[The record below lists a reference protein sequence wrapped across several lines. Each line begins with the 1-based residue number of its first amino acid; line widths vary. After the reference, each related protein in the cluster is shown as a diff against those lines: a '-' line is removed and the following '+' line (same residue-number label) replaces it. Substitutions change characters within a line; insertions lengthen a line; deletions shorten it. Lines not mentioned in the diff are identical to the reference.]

1 MFGLVDCN
9 NFFVSCERVFDPRLQ
24 DCPVVV
30 LSNNDGCV
38 VACSN
43 EAKALGVKRG
53 TPFFRLRRLAEE
65 GTLQVRSGN
74 MVLYGDMSRRVMSVI
89 SRFVPR
95 IEVYSIDECFL
106 DLDGIAAP
114 EELGRRLAA
123 VVQRWT
129 GIPVSVGIAPTK
141 TLAKVASRFAKRYP
155 GYRGCCLIDTDEK
168 RVKAL
173 RLTGIGDV
181 WGVGRRHVETLRAQ
195 GVQTAWDL
203 TQWKPLRVRRTLALP
218 GLNMWHELCGR
229 SVIGLEPALARKSVT
244 SSRSFKTPLTDF
256 EDLRAMVADF
266 ADHCADRLRRNG
278 GAARIVTTYI
288 RTDRFRP
295 DLPQYAN
302 AASETLE
309 VATSDLREIIG
320 AAVRCLERIY
330 RMGYGYK
337 KAGVALA
344 GIEHGGVQGSLFD
357 SVDRKRQERLLA
369 AIDSVR
375 RKNGRDALRVA
386 SQGHAEEAARR
397 EYRSPAYTTDW
408 ADLMVIHVGHKP
420 EAGKPSGEKRPS
432 PLPQD

>member
-9 NFFVSCERVFDPRLQ
+9 NFFVSCERVFDPRLL

-43 EAKALGVKRG
+43 EAKAIGIRRGV
-53 TPFFRLRRLAEE
+53 PFFRLRRLVEE
-65 GTLQVRSGN
+65 GRLQVRSGN
-74 MVLYGDMSRRVMSVI
+74 MALYGDMSRRVMSVI
-89 SRFVPR
+89 RRFVPR
-95 IEVYSIDECFL
+95 IEVYSVDECFL
-106 DLDGIAAP
+106 DLDGVAAP

-123 VVQRWT
+123 TVQRWT
-129 GIPVSVGIAPTK
+129 GIPVSVGLAPTK

-155 GYRGCCLIDTDEK
+155 GYRGCCLIDTDAK

-173 RLTGIGDV
+173 RLTDIGDV

-203 TQWKPLRVRRTLALP
+203 TQWRPQRVRRVLALP
-218 GLNMWHELCGR
+218 GLNMWHELWGR
-229 SVIGLEPALARKSVT
+229 SVIGLEPGTARKSVT
-244 SSRSFKTPLTDF
+244 SSRSFKSPLTDY

-278 GAARIVTTYI
+278 GAARLVTTYI

-302 AASETLE
+302 AASETLD
-309 VATSDLREIIG
+309 VATSDLRELVA

-330 RMGYGYK
+330 RPGYGYK
-337 KAGVALA
+337 KAGVTLGA
-344 GIEHGGVQGSLFD
+344 IESDGVQGHLFD
-357 SVDRKRQERLLA
+357 GVDRQRQERLLA
-369 AIDSVR
+369 AIDRVR
-375 RKNGRDALRVA
+375 QKNGRDALRVA
-386 SQGHAEEAARR
+386 SAGRVEDVARR
-397 EYRSPAYTTDW
+397 EYRSPRYTTDW
-408 ADLMVIHVGHKP
+408 SELMVIHVGHKP
-420 EAGKPSGEKRPS
+420 KA
-432 PLPQD
+432 

>member
-9 NFFVSCERVFDPRLQ
+9 NFFVSCERVFDPRLL

-43 EAKALGVKRG
+43 EAKAIGIRRGV
-53 TPFFRLRRLAEE
+53 PFFRLRRLVEE
-65 GTLQVRSGN
+65 GKLQVRSGN
-74 MVLYGDMSRRVMSVI
+74 MALYGDMSRRVMSVI
-89 SRFVPR
+89 RRFVPR
-95 IEVYSIDECFL
+95 IEVYSVDECFL

-114 EELGRRLAA
+114 EELGRQLAA
-123 VVQRWT
+123 TVQRWT
-129 GIPVSVGIAPTK
+129 GIPVSVGLAPTK

-155 GYRGCCLIDTDEK
+155 GYRGCCLIDTDAK

-173 RLTGIGDV
+173 RLTDIGDV

-203 TQWKPLRVRRTLALP
+203 TQWRPQRVRRVLALP
-218 GLNMWHELCGR
+218 GLNMWHELWGR
-229 SVIGLEPALARKSVT
+229 SVIGLEPSTARKSVT
-244 SSRSFKTPLTDF
+244 SSRSFKSPLTDY

-278 GAARIVTTYI
+278 GAARLVTTYI

-302 AASETLE
+302 AASETLD
-309 VATSDLREIIG
+309 VATSDLRELVA

-330 RMGYGYK
+330 RPGYGYK
-337 KAGVALA
+337 KAGVTLGA
-344 GIEHGGVQGSLFD
+344 IESDGVQGHLFD
-357 SVDRKRQERLLA
+357 GVDRQRQERLLA
-369 AIDSVR
+369 AIDRVR
-375 RKNGRDALRVA
+375 QKNGRDALRVA
-386 SQGHAEEAARR
+386 SAGRVEDVARR
-397 EYRSPAYTTDW
+397 EYRSPRYTTDW
-408 ADLMVIHVGHKP
+408 SELMVIHVGHKP
-420 EAGKPSGEKRPS
+420 KA
-432 PLPQD
+432 

>member
-9 NFFVSCERVFDPRLQ
+9 NFFVSCERVFDPRLL

-43 EAKALGVKRG
+43 EAKAIGIRRGV
-53 TPFFRLRRLAEE
+53 PFFRLRRLVEE
-65 GTLQVRSGN
+65 GKLQVRSGN
-74 MVLYGDMSRRVMSVI
+74 MALYGDMSSRVMSVI
-89 SRFVPR
+89 RRFVPR
-95 IEVYSIDECFL
+95 IEVYSVDECFL
-106 DLDGIAAP
+106 DLDGVAAP

-123 VVQRWT
+123 TVQRWT
-129 GIPVSVGIAPTK
+129 GIPVSVGLAPTK

-155 GYRGCCLIDTDEK
+155 GYRGCCLIDTDAK

-173 RLTGIGDV
+173 RLTDIGDV

-203 TQWKPLRVRRTLALP
+203 TQWRPQRVRRVLALP
-218 GLNMWHELCGR
+218 GLNMWHELWGR
-229 SVIGLEPALARKSVT
+229 SVIGLEPGTARKSVT
-244 SSRSFKTPLTDF
+244 SSRSFKSPLTDY

-278 GAARIVTTYI
+278 GAARLVTTYI

-302 AASETLE
+302 AASETLD
-309 VATSDLREIIG
+309 VATSDLRELVA

-330 RMGYGYK
+330 RPGYGYK
-337 KAGVALA
+337 KAGVTLGA
-344 GIEHGGVQGSLFD
+344 IESDGVQGHLFD
-357 SVDRKRQERLLA
+357 GVDRQRQERLLA
-369 AIDSVR
+369 AIDRVR
-375 RKNGRDALRVA
+375 QKNGRDALRVA
-386 SQGHAEEAARR
+386 SAGRVEDVARR
-397 EYRSPAYTTDW
+397 EYRSPRYTTDW
-408 ADLMVIHVGHKP
+408 SELMVIHVGHKP
-420 EAGKPSGEKRPS
+420 KA
-432 PLPQD
+432 

>member
-9 NFFVSCERVFDPRLQ
+9 NFFVSCERVFDPRLL

-43 EAKALGVKRG
+43 EAKAIGIRRGV
-53 TPFFRLRRLAEE
+53 PFFRLRRLVEE
-65 GTLQVRSGN
+65 GKLQVRSGN
-74 MVLYGDMSRRVMSVI
+74 MALYGDMSRRVMSVI
-89 SRFVPR
+89 RRFVPR
-95 IEVYSIDECFL
+95 IEVYSVDECFL

-114 EELGRRLAA
+114 EELGRRLVAT
-123 VVQRWT
+123 VQRWT
-129 GIPVSVGIAPTK
+129 GIPVSVGLAPTK

-155 GYRGCCLIDTDEK
+155 GYRGCCLIDTDAK

-173 RLTGIGDV
+173 RLTDIGDV

-203 TQWKPLRVRRTLALP
+203 TQWRPQRVRRVLALP
-218 GLNMWHELCGR
+218 GLNMWHELWGR
-229 SVIGLEPALARKSVT
+229 SVIGLEPGTARKSVT
-244 SSRSFKTPLTDF
+244 SSRSFKSPLTDY

-278 GAARIVTTYI
+278 GAARLVTTYI

-302 AASETLE
+302 AASETLD
-309 VATSDLREIIG
+309 VATSDLRELVA

-330 RMGYGYK
+330 RPGYGYK
-337 KAGVALA
+337 KAGVTLGA
-344 GIEHGGVQGSLFD
+344 IESDGVQGHLFD
-357 SVDRKRQERLLA
+357 GVDRQRQERLLA
-369 AIDSVR
+369 AIDRVR
-375 RKNGRDALRVA
+375 QKNGRDALRVA
-386 SQGHAEEAARR
+386 SAGRVEDVARR
-397 EYRSPAYTTDW
+397 EYRSPRYTTDW
-408 ADLMVIHVGHKP
+408 SELMVIHVGHKP
-420 EAGKPSGEKRPS
+420 KA
-432 PLPQD
+432 

>member
-9 NFFVSCERVFDPRLQ
+9 NFFVSCERVFDPRLL

-43 EAKALGVKRG
+43 EAKAIGIRRGV
-53 TPFFRLRRLAEE
+53 PFFRLRRLVEE
-65 GTLQVRSGN
+65 GKLQVRSGN
-74 MVLYGDMSRRVMSVI
+74 MALYGDMSRRVMSVI
-89 SRFVPR
+89 RRFVPR
-95 IEVYSIDECFL
+95 IEVYSVDECFL
-106 DLDGIAAP
+106 DLDGVAAP

-123 VVQRWT
+123 TVQRWT
-129 GIPVSVGIAPTK
+129 GIPVSVGLAPTK

-155 GYRGCCLIDTDEK
+155 GYRGCCLIDTDAK

-173 RLTGIGDV
+173 RLTDIGDV

-203 TQWKPLRVRRTLALP
+203 TQWRPQRVRRVLALP
-218 GLNMWHELCGR
+218 GLNMWHELWGR
-229 SVIGLEPALARKSVT
+229 SVIGLEPGTARKSVT
-244 SSRSFKTPLTDF
+244 SSRSFKSPLTDY

-278 GAARIVTTYI
+278 GAARLVTTYI

-302 AASETLE
+302 AASETLD
-309 VATSDLREIIG
+309 VATSDLRELVA

-330 RMGYGYK
+330 RPGYGYK
-337 KAGVALA
+337 KAGVTLGA
-344 GIEHGGVQGSLFD
+344 IESDGVQGHLFD
-357 SVDRKRQERLLA
+357 GVDRQRQERLLA
-369 AIDSVR
+369 AIDRVR
-375 RKNGRDALRVA
+375 QKNGRDALRVA
-386 SQGHAEEAARR
+386 SAGRVEDVARR
-397 EYRSPAYTTDW
+397 EYRSPRYTTDW
-408 ADLMVIHVGHKP
+408 SELMVIHVGHKP
-420 EAGKPSGEKRPS
+420 KA
-432 PLPQD
+432 

>member
-9 NFFVSCERVFDPRLQ
+9 NFFVSCERVFDPRLL

-43 EAKALGVKRG
+43 EAKAIGIRRGV
-53 TPFFRLRRLAEE
+53 PFFRLRRLVEE
-65 GTLQVRSGN
+65 GKLQVRSGN
-74 MVLYGDMSRRVMSVI
+74 MALYGDMSRRVMSVI
-89 SRFVPR
+89 RRFVPR
-95 IEVYSIDECFL
+95 IEVYSVDECFL
-106 DLDGIAAP
+106 DLDGVAAP

-123 VVQRWT
+123 TVQRWT
-129 GIPVSVGIAPTK
+129 GIPVSVGLAPTK

-155 GYRGCCLIDTDEK
+155 GYRGCCLIDTDAK

-173 RLTGIGDV
+173 RITDIGDV

-203 TQWKPLRVRRTLALP
+203 TQWRPQRVRRVLALP
-218 GLNMWHELCGR
+218 GLNMWHELWGR
-229 SVIGLEPALARKSVT
+229 SVIGLEPGTARKSVT
-244 SSRSFKTPLTDF
+244 SSRSFKSPLTDY

-278 GAARIVTTYI
+278 GAARLVTTYI

-302 AASETLE
+302 AASETLD
-309 VATSDLREIIG
+309 VATSDLRELVA

-330 RMGYGYK
+330 RPGYGYK
-337 KAGVALA
+337 KAGVTLGA
-344 GIEHGGVQGSLFD
+344 IESDGVQGHLFD
-357 SVDRKRQERLLA
+357 GVDRQRQERLLA
-369 AIDSVR
+369 AIDRVR
-375 RKNGRDALRVA
+375 QKNGRDALRVA
-386 SQGHAEEAARR
+386 SAGRVEDVARR
-397 EYRSPAYTTDW
+397 EYRSPRYTTDW
-408 ADLMVIHVGHKP
+408 SELMVIHVGHKP
-420 EAGKPSGEKRPS
+420 KA
-432 PLPQD
+432 